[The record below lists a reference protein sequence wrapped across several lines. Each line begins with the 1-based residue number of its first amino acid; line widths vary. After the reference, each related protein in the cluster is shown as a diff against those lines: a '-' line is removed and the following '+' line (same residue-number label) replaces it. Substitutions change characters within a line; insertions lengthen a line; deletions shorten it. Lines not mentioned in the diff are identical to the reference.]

1 MRIINS
7 YTLDE
12 LCNEHKCIS
21 IETQDGVC
29 LSISVEHGVT
39 LVLFPFGNNTERP
52 ENFGHL
58 SNGVAVKPIEKPLTE
73 QGR

>member
-1 MRIINS
+1 MKLINS

-21 IETQDGVC
+21 IETQDGVH

-39 LVLFPFGNNTERP
+39 IILFPFGNNTERP
-52 ENFGHL
+52 ENFGYL
-58 SNGVAVKPIEKPLTE
+58 SKGVAIKPITNAST
-73 QGR
+73 